1 MSTHV
6 TKDQEN
12 EWQSVAV
19 PLADAQ
25 SWVSNWINA
34 NPANDP
40 DFKPSDIRAFVVRRA
55 DFVEMLAQPDSE
67 YARIY
72 IGLKPNPDTKF
83 GYETC
88 IIIASAAVKG
98 TTIKDYD
105 GDDKDDIIDLIGEQT
120 VYDIATGKEV
130 RGDYQVFDVSR
141 PCPPICDPKSPLFI
155 PAPDGS
161 SCD

>member
-55 DFVEMLAQPDSE
+55 DFVETLAQPDTE

-72 IGLKPNPDTKF
+72 IGLKPNPDTKL
-83 GYETC
+83 GYEPC
-88 IIIASAAVKG
+88 IVIASAAVKG
-98 TTIKDYD
+98 TIIKDYD
-105 GDDKDDIIDLIGEQT
+105 GDDKDDIVDLIGEQT
-120 VYDIATGKEV
+120 VYDIATGKEIK
-130 RGDYQVFDVSR
+130 GDYQVFDVSR